1 MKKIVRPLMVGIKT
15 TKEKRIFLLAIITS
29 IVYMYSVMLIITP
42 FFLSMILDGAEKNAI
57 FGFQYN
63 VFLVISVL
71 FIYCILTM
79 VLFIISKKAVNTFVL
94 NSKLNIE
101 KAVIK
106 DVMTSSMNTSSII
119 NNFNNDI
126 VNFCNK
132 YCRNFFKLLTSS
144 LD

>member
-1 MKKIVRPLMVGIKT
+1 MKKMVRPLMVGIKT

-29 IVYMYSVMLIITP
+29 IVYSVMLIFTP
-42 FFLSMILDGAEKNAI
+42 FFLSMILDGAEKNSI
-57 FGFQYN
+57 FGLQYN

-106 DVMTSSMNTSSII
+106 DVMASSMNTPPNPKGSHWTQ
-119 NNFNNDI
+119 
-126 VNFCNK
+126 
-132 YCRNFFKLLTSS
+132 KLF
-144 LD
+144 